1 VVDMSDNGDVAQVH
15 GAAALGIYDAA
26 HNTAGIHEGKDQ
38 RIRHLTNALV
48 RCVFSRLFYRKP

>member
-48 RCVFSRLFYRKP
+48 GCVFLRIFLSNP